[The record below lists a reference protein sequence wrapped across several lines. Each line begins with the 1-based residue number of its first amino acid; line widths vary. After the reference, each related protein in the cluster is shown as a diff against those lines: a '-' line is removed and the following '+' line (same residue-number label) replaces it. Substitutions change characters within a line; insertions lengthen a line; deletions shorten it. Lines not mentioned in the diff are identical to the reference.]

1 MIHTLVID
9 VYDEEVMKILRNME
23 LQKKIKLHNDLR
35 IDDNIKWSDQF
46 KGSMS
51 PQDIKTIDAQLNDLR
66 NGWE

>member
-1 MIHTLVID
+1 VVVTLLECGIGRSSYPD
-9 VYDEEVMKILRNME
+9 ME